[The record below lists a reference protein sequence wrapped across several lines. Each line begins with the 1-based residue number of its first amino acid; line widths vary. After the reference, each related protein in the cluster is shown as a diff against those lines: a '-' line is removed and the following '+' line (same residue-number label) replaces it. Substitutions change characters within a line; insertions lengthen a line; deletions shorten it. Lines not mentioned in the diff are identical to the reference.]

1 MPLPEGFSD
10 WEHLQDQVRRI
21 HNRQVDKFFLGVP
34 DDDISTSRGS
44 LKKACKITDNE
55 TSVMTHMRLW
65 LFEVTLKHAKSLQPD
80 IYGLPVTTFQ
90 TQVEFKP
97 QVQLYF
103 MESLRDVE
111 SGYSPVEAEISFR
124 LTESQYQQDVS
135 PAEAKTLAN
144 KIKAAMATPPFTW
157 KKGRILCT
165 YKDSDRGYNFQLYT
179 TNETEGKRVIEQ
191 VLDIRSHSPNWD
203 YLVVHESKR
212 NFPIVPPTKT
222 VYGKS
227 RRQPRKRPR
236 ADVKFRYATLHL
248 YGIQN
253 PVTLVDSTGFRRNPL
268 VKG

>member
-1 MPLPEGFSD
+1 MSLPENFNE

-21 HNRQVDKFFLGVP
+21 HNEEVREWFSNAP
-34 DDDISTSRGS
+34 DLDISTPRAS
-44 LKKACKITDNE
+44 LKHACLIKDDD
-55 TSVMTHMRLW
+55 SVGMVQLRQW
-65 LFEVTLKHAKSLQPD
+65 LFEVQAKHAKSLQPD

-135 PAEAKTLAN
+135 PAEAKILAN
-144 KIKAAMATPPFTW
+144 KIRSAMATPLFTW
-157 KKGRILCT
+157 AKGRILCT

-179 TNETEGKRVIEQ
+179 TNEAEGKRVIEQ
-191 VLDIRSHSPNWD
+191 VLDIRSHSPDWD

-236 ADVKFRYATLHL
+236 ANVRFRYATLHL
-248 YGIQN
+248 YGLQN
-253 PVTLVDSTGFRRNPL
+253 PVNLVDTTGFRHKPL
-268 VKG
+268 VKV